1 MIFANLVLFLI
12 FLFILVKSS
21 GYCINYSARIAKI
34 FRLSEFIVSFFIIA
48 VVSVLPEATMSII
61 SAVKGVPEFGLGT
74 LFGSNI
80 ADLTFVLGIVA
91 LFSFDGIRVK
101 SEILKK
107 NFFYLLLLL
116 MPLLLGIDGHFSR
129 IDGLLLV
136 LGGSV
141 FFFTLSIESKMFRKP
156 FNNLLN
162 RSLLK
167 NTLLLIAAMAVLLI
181 SAYYTVKFG
190 TGFAYEIKL
199 PPALIGLTVVAIG
212 TCLPELVFSIKA
224 IKTRHDSFVLGDIL
238 GTVITDAT
246 IILGIVALVHPFYF
260 DTSMIYITG
269 VMMFLAGLITIL
281 FIRSGKVLSKK
292 EGIILLLFYITYLI
306 IEIVARSAI

>member
-1 MIFANLVLFLI
+1 MTFTNLVLFLI
-12 FLFILVKSS
+12 SLFILVKST

-34 FRLSEFIVSFFIIA
+34 FRLSEFIVSFFIVAI
-48 VVSVLPEATMSII
+48 VSVLPEATMSII

-74 LFGSNI
+74 LFGSNVT
-80 ADLTFVLGIVA
+80 DLTLVFGIVA
-91 LFSFDGIRVK
+91 IFSYSGIRVK

-136 LGGSV
+136 IGGGV
-141 FFFTLSIESKMFRKP
+141 FFLTLSIESKMFSKP
-156 FNNLLN
+156 FNNLMN
-162 RSLLK
+162 RSLFK
-167 NTLLLIAAMAVLLI
+167 NAALLIAAMAVLLI

-190 TGFAYEIKL
+190 VGFANAIRI

-212 TCLPELVFSIKA
+212 TCLPELVFSLKA
-224 IKTRHDSFVLGDIL
+224 IKTKHDSLVLGDIL

-269 VMMFLAGLITIL
+269 VMMFLAGFVTIL

-292 EGIILLLFYITYLI
+292 EGVILLLFYIAYLI
-306 IEIVARSAI
+306 IEFTVRSAI